1 MSKRKDFK
9 IIVTSASMDIALF
22 ENYFNT
28 QTLKVSGRMHP
39 VQIIYR
45 QYQDYKKNDPN
56 CVALQI

>member
-39 VQIIYR
+39 V
-45 QYQDYKKNDPN
+45 
-56 CVALQI
+56 